1 MRKGIILAG
10 GSGSRLGPVTSSIS
24 KQLLPVFDKPM
35 IYYPLSTL
43 LLADIKDILIIST
56 PSHMPLY
63 KKLLGDG
70 SKWGIKLSYEIQNKP
85 AGIGEAFILGE
96 GFIGNDKIALILGD
110 NIFYGNDLAN
120 ILGDAM
126 SSSSEATVFAYNV
139 ENPVDYGV
147 VEIGENKNAISIEE
161 KPSVPKSD
169 FAVTGLYFY
178 ESSVVEVAKSIE
190 PSERGELEITDI
202 NNYYLRNKQLN
213 VEILGRGIA
222 WLDTG
227 SPQNLIEAGQ
237 FISTIQRRQGLLVSC
252 PEEIAFS
259 KGYISDLDLLNIS
272 KMYGSSE
279 YSKYLMKLV
288 NN

>member
-1 MRKGIILAG
+1 M
-10 GSGSRLGPVTSSIS
+10 
-24 KQLLPVFDKPM
+24 
-35 IYYPLSTL
+35 
-43 LLADIKDILIIST
+43 
-56 PSHMPLY
+56 
-63 KKLLGDG
+63 
-70 SKWGIKLSYEIQNKP
+70 
-85 AGIGEAFILGE
+85 
-96 GFIGNDKIALILGD
+96 
-110 NIFYGNDLAN
+110 
-120 ILGDAM
+120 
-126 SSSSEATVFAYNV
+126 
-139 ENPVDYGV
+139 
-147 VEIGENKNAISIEE
+147 
-161 KPSVPKSD
+161 
-169 FAVTGLYFY
+169 
-178 ESSVVEVAKSIE
+178 EVAKSIE

-237 FISTIQRRQGLLVSC
+237 FISTIQRRQGLMVSC